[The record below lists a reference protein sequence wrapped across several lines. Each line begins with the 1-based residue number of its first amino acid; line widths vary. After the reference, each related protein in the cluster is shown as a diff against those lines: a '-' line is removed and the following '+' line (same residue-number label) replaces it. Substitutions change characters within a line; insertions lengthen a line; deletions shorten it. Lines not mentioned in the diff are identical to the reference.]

1 MVFLIQKYS
10 TFIGVRKVKSQYS
23 SQYSWVGLDLT

>member
-10 TFIGVRKVKSQYS
+10 TFIGVRKVRVSTVAS
-23 SQYSWVGLDLT
+23 TVE